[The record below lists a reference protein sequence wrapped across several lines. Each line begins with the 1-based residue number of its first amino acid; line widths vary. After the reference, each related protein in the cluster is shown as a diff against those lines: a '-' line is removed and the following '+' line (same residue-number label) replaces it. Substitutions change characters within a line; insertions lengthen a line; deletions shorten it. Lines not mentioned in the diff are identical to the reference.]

1 MAKNAHGAA
10 RVEVRPDW
18 LHYCRIWLRPLR
30 GSKPD
35 GYREVRRRIAKHWT
49 LLDTEVWKPLIA
61 RVCADQTVH
70 PAIVRRW
77 GGPDNAGALCA
88 LVLEAAAWWAV
99 ESKEKATA
107 VRAKAAR
114 LKAIDAGVIEALAT
128 AAELLEERDALTE
141 KEGLMTSP
149 ESIVHEIE
157 ALIEIASDAY
167 PSWHGVVKRELQ
179 TFVNLSRSTSR
190 RGPRLRDLLEA
201 AVAQRLPGDVIAVD
215 PDDAEVLLP
224 NAGGSLLKTAP
235 QVRQFLAVLDES
247 LGVNVPSGMRVG
259 PLQWIGP
266 TALAHLLS
274 VAATG
279 ELAGTG
285 KNASGVFNVQAV
297 EKARR
302 DFLKKRRASTD
313 NLASENS

>member
-1 MAKNAHGAA
+1 MVKNAHGAA
-10 RVEVRPDW
+10 RAKVRPDW
-18 LHYCRIWLRPLR
+18 LHHCRKWLRPLR

-49 LLDTEVWKPLIA
+49 LLDAEVWRPLIA
-61 RVCADQTVH
+61 HVWADQKVH

-77 GGPDNAGALCA
+77 GDPDNAGALCA

-99 ESKEKATA
+99 ESKEKVTA

-128 AAELLEERDALTE
+128 AAELLEERDVLTE

-149 ESIVHEIE
+149 ESIVRDMET
-157 ALIEIASDAY
+157 LIEIASDAY
-167 PSWHGVVKRELQ
+167 PSWRGVVKRELQ
-179 TFVNLSRSTSR
+179 GFVNLSRSTSR
-190 RGPRLRDLLEA
+190 PSPRLRDLLEA
-201 AVAQRLPGDVIAVD
+201 AVAQRLPGDVIAID
-215 PDDAEVLLP
+215 PDDAEVLMP
-224 NAGGSLLKTAP
+224 NAGGSLLTVAP
-235 QVRQFLAVLDES
+235 QVRQFLAVLDERF
-247 LGVNVPSGMRVG
+247 GVDISGGMRVG

-279 ELAGTG
+279 GPAATG

-297 EKARR
+297 GKARR
-302 DFLKKRRASTD
+302 DFLNKQKTSTD
-313 NLASENS
+313 NLAPENS